1 MRLLLDENL
10 DWRLRRDLPEHQVES
25 VPLIGWAGIENG
37 ELLRKT
43 VEAGFDVLVTMD
55 SNLVRPQNIGR
66 YAIAVVALRAASNRL
81 VDYSPADAGV
91 THRVVASST
100 WDCNV
105 SSFSGFVCLI
115 KAGRKKSGYRK
126 RRTGLTI

>member
-55 SNLVRPQNIGR
+55 SNMVHQQSLAKYPIP
-66 YAIAVVALRAASNRL
+66 VVALRAVSNRAAPL
-81 VDYSPADAGV
+81 S
-91 THRVVASST
+91 
-100 WDCNV
+100 NV
-105 SSFSGFVCLI
+105 EV
-115 KAGRKKSGYRK
+115 RK
-126 RRTGLTI
+126 RGLRYLARHAKKIGPWGRLINVKKGKR

>member
-43 VEAGFDVLVTMD
+43 VEAGFNVLVTMD
-55 SNLVRPQNIGR
+55 SNMVRQQNIGR

-81 VDYSPADAGV
+81 VDTRPLMPALLTVLSQVQPGTV
-91 THRVVASST
+91 TFLPSQ
-100 WDCNV
+100 V
-105 SSFSGFVCLI
+105 SS
-115 KAGRKKSGYRK
+115 A
-126 RRTGLTI
+126 

>member
-55 SNLVRPQNIGR
+55 SNMVRQQNIGR

-81 VDYSPADAGV
+81 VATRPLMPALLTVLSQVQPGTV
-91 THRVVASST
+91 TFLPSQ
-100 WDCNV
+100 V
-105 SSFSGFVCLI
+105 SS
-115 KAGRKKSGYRK
+115 A
-126 RRTGLTI
+126 

>member
-10 DWRLRRDLPEHQVES
+10 DWRLRSDLPEHQVES

-55 SNLVRPQNIGR
+55 SNMVHQQNL
-66 YAIAVVALRAASNRL
+66 AKCPIAVVALRAASNRL
-81 VDYSPADAGV
+81 GDTRPLMPGLL
-91 THRVVASST
+91 TLLP
-100 WDCNV
+100 N
-105 SSFSGFVCLI
+105 I
-115 KAGRKKSGYRK
+115 KSG
-126 RRTGLTI
+126 TVTFLPS